1 MLLKVIK
8 VKNVLSSTVG
18 VINKGSKF
26 NNLFV
31 MVVIIFD
38 FKS

>member
-8 VKNVLSSTVG
+8 VKNVFK
-18 VINKGSKF
+18 IKGSKF

-31 MVVIIFD
+31 MVVTIFD
-38 FKS
+38 VMS